1 LYVEGKYDEAL
12 AWLKD
17 NKSDLSSELF
27 HFNFGTI
34 LFKKNELAGARFHFE
49 KAKKL
54 GLHNSELK
62 HNLSATKN
70 LVQAQTKEQT
80 SFIEQLGYSSTDI
93 PGDYY
98 FTAIFGCLLAGI
110 LMFKALKSKLAFIL
124 MALLSLSIFTFKL
137 SYVDNKL
144 QAVTLKE
151 TAVHEGPSEV
161 FSSANMA
168 PGGIKI
174 IYSKKYQDWLFVVYP
189 EYLTGWVKSHDVGI
203 L

>member
-1 LYVEGKYDEAL
+1 M

-17 NKSDLSSELF
+17 HKSDLSSELF
-27 HFNFGTI
+27 HFNYGTI
-34 LFKKNELAGARFHFE
+34 LFKKNELAGARFHLE

-54 GLHNSELK
+54 GLYNSEIK
-62 HNLSATKN
+62 HNLNATKN
-70 LVQAQTKEQT
+70 LVLTETKEQT
-80 SFIEQLGYSSTDI
+80 SFIEKIGYSSTDI
-93 PGDYY
+93 PTDYY
-98 FTAIFGCLLAGI
+98 FTAIFGCLLLGI
-110 LMFKALKSKLAFIL
+110 VLFKAFKSKLALII
-124 MALLSLSIFTFKL
+124 MAAISLSVLTFKL

-144 QAVTLKE
+144 LAVTLKE

-174 IYSKKYQDWLFVVYP
+174 IYNKKYQDWIFVVYP
-189 EYLTGWVKSHDVGI
+189 ESLTGWVKVQDIGI